1 MMKLMKRHSKTMY
14 GPLPILRIFFLRT
27 QPRTYCREPHVCAIV
42 LICNKFNKHIFLNF
56 AFFNSTSNVVTHNF
70 LKRKCSRV
78 DSSQKN
84 FKSLNLY
91 NNHVFAPQVK
101 IFRCITFMAPNTD
114 PSYPLNCLYWNISIF
129 LKGKLNISK
138 LALKVNKRE
147 NF

>member
-1 MMKLMKRHSKTMY
+1 MISS
-14 GPLPILRIFFLRT
+14 
-27 QPRTYCREPHVCAIV
+27 RESV
-42 LICNKFNKHIFLNF
+42 
-56 AFFNSTSNVVTHNF
+56 
-70 LKRKCSRV
+70 RV

-138 LALKVNKRE
+138 LALKVLANEKRGGLRVE
-147 NF
+147 LFDRSPFKLFSLKFSLKFSMKKCVETARNRSWFGLFRFEPKFILFVSRTP

>member
-1 MMKLMKRHSKTMY
+1 M
-14 GPLPILRIFFLRT
+14 
-27 QPRTYCREPHVCAIV
+27 
-42 LICNKFNKHIFLNF
+42 NF
-56 AFFNSTSNVVTHNF
+56 AFFNSTAKVVTHDF

-138 LALKVNKRE
+138 LALKVLANEKRGGLRVELFDRSPFKLFSLKFSNKSVQAPSCEGPKTTPRTLFLLFA
-147 NF
+147 NNN